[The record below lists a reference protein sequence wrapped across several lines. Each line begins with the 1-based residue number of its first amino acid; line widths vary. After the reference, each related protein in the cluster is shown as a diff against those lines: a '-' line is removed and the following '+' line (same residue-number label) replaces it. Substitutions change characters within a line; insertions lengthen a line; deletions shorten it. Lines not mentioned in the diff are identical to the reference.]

1 MVYIGNKNI
10 PTFFVN
16 CLAFFSHFL
25 NLLQGFV
32 DILIDFFSLSLWTVK
47 KGKKTKGIIGWP
59 TEFWMFYVHLCFFLP
74 KLDLWFCFCF
84 KNLFKAM
91 YIVILYWYN
100 HVKEPYCRSE
110 YITAIMSV
118 TSWFYC
124 MCIFHFDCRTEVI
137 QIHGSFS
144 WCLFSFDQHSGKDYF
159 NKKKDAETA

>member
-32 DILIDFFSLSLWTVK
+32 DILIFFFLSLSMNSK
-47 KGKKTKGIIGWP
+47 ERKKTKGIIGWP

-124 MCIFHFDCRTEVI
+124 MCIFILTVE
-137 QIHGSFS
+137 Q
-144 WCLFSFDQHSGKDYF
+144 K
-159 NKKKDAETA
+159 